1 MKILAIK
8 SSGDRTA
15 IGIMLNDEIN
25 SFSMDHGRKDRPNW
39 EMFLEKI
46 NSFSMDHGR
55 KDRPN
60 WEMFLENV
68 GHKKIFNLNEI
79 DLFAF
84 ENNQNSYT
92 ATRITASYLKGISAA
107 LKKPLISIED
117 DSEDNL
123 DIDKL
128 LIIARDKFLSAE
140 SNEDTFDPKN
150 ANPIYNND
158 IKFKKLDE

>member
-15 IGIMLNDEIN
+15 IGLMLNDEIN
-25 SFSMDHGRKDRPNW
+25 SFP
-39 EMFLEKI
+39 
-46 NSFSMDHGR
+46 MDHGR

-79 DLFAF
+79 DIFAF

-117 DSEDNL
+117 DSEHNL
-123 DIDKL
+123 DIDEI
-128 LIIARDKFLSAE
+128 LIIARDKFLSAK
-140 SNEDTFDPKN
+140 SNEDTFDPKK

>member
-15 IGIMLNDEIN
+15 IGIMLNDE
-25 SFSMDHGRKDRPNW
+25 
-39 EMFLEKI
+39 I

-140 SNEDTFDPKN
+140 SNENTFDPKN

>member
-39 EMFLEKI
+39 EMFLE
-46 NSFSMDHGR
+46 
-55 KDRPN
+55 
-60 WEMFLENV
+60 NV
-68 GHKKIFNLNEI
+68 GHKKTFNLNEI

>member
-15 IGIMLNDEIN
+15 IGLMMNDE
-25 SFSMDHGRKDRPNW
+25 
-39 EMFLEKI
+39 I

-79 DLFAF
+79 DVFAF
-84 ENNQNSYT
+84 ENNQNTYT
-92 ATRITASYLKGISAA
+92 ATRITASYLKGISSA
-107 LKKPLISIED
+107 LKKPLISIEVNLERD
-117 DSEDNL
+117 L
-123 DIDKL
+123 DIEDL
-128 LIIARDKFLSAE
+128 LITARDKFLSD
-140 SNEDTFDPKN
+140 NINDKRFDPKN
-150 ANPIYNND
+150 ANPIYNDD

>member
-15 IGIMLNDEIN
+15 IGLMMNDE
-25 SFSMDHGRKDRPNW
+25 
-39 EMFLEKI
+39 I

-79 DLFAF
+79 DVFAF

-92 ATRITASYLKGISAA
+92 ATRITASYLKGISSA
-107 LKKPLISIED
+107 LKKPLISIEGNLERD
-117 DSEDNL
+117 L
-123 DIDKL
+123 DIEDI
-128 LIIARDKFLSAE
+128 LITAKDKFLSD
-140 SNEDTFDPKN
+140 DTNNNRFDPKN
-150 ANPIYNND
+150 ANPIYNDD

>member
-15 IGIMLNDEIN
+15 IGIMLNDE
-25 SFSMDHGRKDRPNW
+25 
-39 EMFLEKI
+39 I

-107 LKKPLISIED
+107 LKKPLISIEY
-117 DSEDNL
+117 DSEHNP
-123 DIDKL
+123 DIDEL
-128 LIIARDKFLSAE
+128 LIIAKDKFLSAK
-140 SNEDTFDPKN
+140 SNKNSFDPKN

>member
-15 IGIMLNDEIN
+15 IGLMMNDEIN
-25 SFSMDHGRKDRPNW
+25 C
-39 EMFLEKI
+39 
-46 NSFSMDHGR
+46 FSMDHGR

-79 DLFAF
+79 DVFAF

-92 ATRITASYLKGISAA
+92 ATRITASYLKGITSA
-107 LKKPLISIED
+107 LKKPLISIEGNLECD
-117 DSEDNL
+117 L
-123 DIDKL
+123 DIEDL
-128 LIIARDKFLSAE
+128 LITAKDKFLSDDI
-140 SNEDTFDPKN
+140 NNNRFDPKN
-150 ANPIYNND
+150 ANPIYNDD

>member
-15 IGIMLNDEIN
+15 IGLMLNDE
-25 SFSMDHGRKDRPNW
+25 
-39 EMFLEKI
+39 I

-68 GHKKIFNLNEI
+68 GHKKTFNLNEI

>member
-15 IGIMLNDEIN
+15 IGLMLNDE
-25 SFSMDHGRKDRPNW
+25 
-39 EMFLEKI
+39 I

-117 DSEDNL
+117 DSEHNL
-123 DIDKL
+123 DIDQL

>member
-15 IGIMLNDEIN
+15 IGIMLNDE
-25 SFSMDHGRKDRPNW
+25 
-39 EMFLEKI
+39 I

-107 LKKPLISIED
+107 LKKPLISIEY
-117 DSEDNL
+117 DSEHNP
-123 DIDKL
+123 DIDEL
-128 LIIARDKFLSAE
+128 LIIAKDKFLSAK
-140 SNEDTFDPKN
+140 SNENSFDPKN

>member
-15 IGIMLNDEIN
+15 IGLMMNDEIN
-25 SFSMDHGRKDRPNW
+25 C
-39 EMFLEKI
+39 
-46 NSFSMDHGR
+46 FSMDHGR

-79 DLFAF
+79 DVFAF

-92 ATRITASYLKGISAA
+92 ATRITASYLKGITSA
-107 LKKPLISIED
+107 LKKPLISIEGNLECD
-117 DSEDNL
+117 L
-123 DIDKL
+123 DIEDL
-128 LIIARDKFLSAE
+128 LITAKDKFLSDE
-140 SNEDTFDPKN
+140 INNSRFDPKN
-150 ANPIYNND
+150 ANPIYNDD

>member
-8 SSGDRTA
+8 SSGDKTA
-15 IGIMLNDEIN
+15 IGLMMNDE
-25 SFSMDHGRKDRPNW
+25 
-39 EMFLEKI
+39 I

-79 DLFAF
+79 DVFAF

-92 ATRITASYLKGISAA
+92 ATRITASYLKGISSA

-117 DSEDNL
+117 NLKGDL
-123 DIDKL
+123 DIEDL
-128 LIIARDKFLSAE
+128 LIIAKDKFLSDE
-140 SNEDTFDPKN
+140 INNSRFDPKN
-150 ANPIYNND
+150 ANPIYNDD

>member
-39 EMFLEKI
+39 EMFLE
-46 NSFSMDHGR
+46 
-55 KDRPN
+55 
-60 WEMFLENV
+60 NV
-68 GHKKIFNLNEI
+68 GHKKVFNLNEI